1 MKLLFDE
8 NLSPKLPEL
17 LAGVYPDST
26 HVKNC
31 GLNKASD
38 SEVWEFAKA
47 QGFTIVSK
55 DSDFQERSMLWGS
68 PPKVIWL
75 RIPNCT
81 SSEVAEV
88 LKNSLGDIQRFAA
101 QESAKCLELGK

>member
-17 LAGVYPDST
+17 LEKLYPGSA
-26 HVKNC
+26 HVKTC

-38 SEVWEFAKA
+38 SEVWEYAKTH
-47 QGFTIVSK
+47 GFVIVSK
-55 DSDFQERSMLWGS
+55 DSDFQDRSLLWGS

-81 SSEVAEV
+81 SLEVAKV
-88 LKNSLGDIQRFAA
+88 LKKSVADIEQFVA
-101 QESAKCLELGK
+101 QEAVMCLELGK